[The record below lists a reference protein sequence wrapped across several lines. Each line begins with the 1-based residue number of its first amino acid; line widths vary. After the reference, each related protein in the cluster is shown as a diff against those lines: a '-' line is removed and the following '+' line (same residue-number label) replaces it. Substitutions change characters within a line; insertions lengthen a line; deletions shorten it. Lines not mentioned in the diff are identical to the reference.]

1 MSNDAAAVFNE
12 RLLYPT
18 YEIIGGVKI
27 MAPSAT
33 LFHSNAI
40 GEIYTDFKNYF
51 RQNKKGYVFTDNVD
65 VHFSDGS
72 VYKPDLVVVSEENK
86 NIMSTNKAIYGAP
99 DLVVEVLSRST
110 RKNDLTVKKD
120 TYEKFGVKEY
130 WIIDPYME
138 VIDVY
143 ILRAG
148 KYELDFEYI
157 CYDERD
163 LEEIADFKEEEKPE
177 IKNEISPSI
186 FPELKIKL
194 RDIFSWSHR

>member
-130 WIIDPYME
+130 WIIDPFIKS
-138 VIDVY
+138 VSVY
-143 ILRAG
+143 LLRDG
-148 KYELDFEYI
+148 KFELDNEYI
-157 CYDERD
+157 YYDEEYFAELTD
-163 LEEIADFKEEEKPE
+163 AEKAAA
-177 IKNEISPSI
+177 KFEISPSI

-194 RDIFSWSHR
+194 SFIFGWVY

>member
-51 RQNKKGYVFTDNVD
+51 RQNKNGYVFSDNID
-65 VHFSDGS
+65 VHFPDGS
-72 VYKPDLVVVSEENK
+72 IYRPDLVVVTKENK
-86 NIMSTNKAIYGAP
+86 NIIDWKKSINGVP

-110 RKNDLTVKKD
+110 RKRDLTIKKD

-130 WIIDPYME
+130 WIVDPYTE

-143 ILRAG
+143 ILRTD

-157 CYDERD
+157 CYDEND
-163 LEEIADFKEEEKPE
+163 LEEIADFKDEEKPE
-177 IKNEISPSI
+177 IRNEISPSI
-186 FPELKIKL
+186 FPELKINL
-194 RDIFSWSHR
+194 HNIFDLY